1 MSDFGRSRSLEALN
15 ESPKTASPT
24 AVCACGTMKG
34 SSELLELGDD
44 AAFPTSNGVRPPQR
58 LLKRLKNRLT
68 PTTGPAVVSESR
80 RLAKEGISTAVVRI
94 IGLGTAIAI
103 DISAARLLSPDQAG
117 IFFLLVS
124 ILSFCSVISM
134 IGVSTAIV
142 RFVSESMGLGN
153 GGHARRALTLGLRL
167 AALTIPLT
175 TLACGIFMAAGGAH
189 LLRLPFP
196 SILVPLLLL
205 NVLALPVLQVTS
217 YTLRSFHETWLATLL
232 TGQSGG
238 PATNLLFLIAI
249 ALTALVVKPT
259 AAGALTINAAAI
271 CLMIPL
277 SLYVLGRVARSRLAA
292 ISDVRAEGTAP
303 TLVLM
308 LSVCLPVTL
317 NQFFSYCTGFGDLWI
332 AGSAVSHESFAL
344 YAAARRLMLL
354 IGLPL
359 QLVGLTIVASIS
371 ELNAQGR
378 LASLQRLLRD
388 SATLAVIPALMALL
402 ALLAFGD
409 RISSLV
415 FGPYYAAAA
424 TPLRL
429 MCLGQIVFVCAGSAE
444 LTLIMT
450 GRQRIALFV
459 NLGTTLTLAV
469 GGTLGAKYFGITGL
483 AAANAAVIA
492 VQVSLFAFFAR
503 RSLGI
508 WTVVDLIH
516 VGPVLKRVLGM
527 AAATHD
533 EVATQ

>member
-1 MSDFGRSRSLEALN
+1 MSDFDRSHAPDALAEPSTAGSL
-15 ESPKTASPT
+15 T
-24 AVCACGTMKG
+24 AVCP
-34 SSELLELGDD
+34 SSKAERLIDEVALEAEWKSSNRSVASSGLL
-44 AAFPTSNGVRPPQR
+44 RR
-58 LLKRLKNRLT
+58 IK
-68 PTTGPAVVSESR
+68 R
-80 RLAKEGISTAVVRI
+80 RLASIFAKDEGSEGRRLAREGLSTAVIRI
-94 IGLGTAIAI
+94 IGLATAIAI
-103 DISAARLLSPDQAG
+103 DISIARLLSPNEAG

-124 ILSFCSVISM
+124 ILSFCSVMSS

-142 RFVSESMGLGN
+142 RFVSENRGVGSL
-153 GGHARRALTLGLRL
+153 GHARRALILGLRL
-167 AALTIPLT
+167 AAFTIPLT
-175 TLACGIFMAAGGAH
+175 TLICGIFMAAGGAH

-196 SILVPLLLL
+196 SILIPLLLL
-205 NVLALPVLQVTS
+205 NVLALPVLQTTS

-238 PATNLLFLIAI
+238 PATNLLFLTAI
-249 ALTALVVKPT
+249 GVTALIVRPT
-259 AAGALTINAAAI
+259 AASALMINAVAI
-271 CLMIPL
+271 CLMIPI
-277 SLYVLGRVARSRLAA
+277 SLYVLTRVARSRLTA
-292 ISDVRAEGTAP
+292 SPDVRVDLPAP
-303 TLVLM
+303 TLMLM

-317 NQFFSYCTGFGDLWI
+317 NQLFSYCTGFGDMWI

-371 ELNAQGR
+371 ELHAQGR
-378 LASLQRLLRD
+378 LVALQRLLRD
-388 SATLAVIPALMALL
+388 SATLAVIPALVALL

-409 RISSLV
+409 RISALI
-415 FGPYYAAAA
+415 FGPYYAAAG

-429 MCLGQIVFVCAGSAE
+429 LCLGQIAFVCAGSAE

-459 NLGTTLTLAV
+459 NLGTTLALAI
-469 GGTLGAKYFGITGL
+469 GGTLGARYFGITGL

-492 VQVSLFAFFAR
+492 TQVGLFAFFAR

-516 VGPVLKRVLGM
+516 VGPVLKRIFGLSE
-527 AAATHD
+527 AARD
-533 EVATQ
+533 EVAAR

>member
-1 MSDFGRSRSLEALN
+1 MSDFGRSQTPDVFGEPSTTDSPTMLCAAANTKRSSGLLGLEAD
-15 ESPKTASPT
+15 ERCAS
-24 AVCACGTMKG
+24 K
-34 SSELLELGDD
+34 
-44 AAFPTSNGVRPPQR
+44 AAPASRG
-58 LLKRLKNRLT
+58 LLKRVKDRLA
-68 PTTGPAVVSESR
+68 PIVGPADGSAGR
-80 RLAKEGISTAVVRI
+80 RLAIEGFSTAVIRVL
-94 IGLGTAIAI
+94 GLATAIAV
-103 DISAARLLSPDQAG
+103 DISVARLLSPSEAG

-124 ILSFCSVISM
+124 ILAFCSVMSS
-134 IGVSTAIV
+134 IGVSTAII
-142 RFVSESMGLGN
+142 RFVSENVGLGN
-153 GGHARRALTLGLRL
+153 ATRARRSLLLGLRI
-167 AALTIPLT
+167 AVVSIPLT
-175 TLACGIFMAAGGAH
+175 AFVCGIFMAAGGAH

-205 NVLALPVLQVTS
+205 NILLLPVLQTAA

-238 PATNLLFLIAI
+238 PASNLLFLIALGGAALI
-249 ALTALVVKPT
+249 AKPT
-259 AAGALTINAAAI
+259 ATSALMFNAAAVF
-271 CLMIPL
+271 LMIPI
-277 SLYVLGRVARSRLAA
+277 SLYVLRRIAQSRLAMLP
-292 ISDVRAEGTAP
+292 DLPVERTGP
-303 TLVLM
+303 TMVLM

-317 NQFFSYCTGFGDLWI
+317 NQLFSYCTGFGDVWI

-371 ELNAQGR
+371 ELHAQGR

-388 SATLAVIPALMALL
+388 SATLAVIPALFALL

-409 RISSLV
+409 RISALI
-415 FGPYYAAAA
+415 FGPYYAAAG

-429 MCLGQIVFVCAGSAE
+429 LCLGQIAFVCAGSAE

-459 NLGTTLTLAV
+459 NLGTTLALAV
-469 GGTLGAKYFGITGL
+469 GGTLAARYFGITGL

-492 VQVSLFAFFAR
+492 LQVGLFSFFAR

-508 WTVVDLIH
+508 WTVVDLMH
-516 VGPVLKRVLGM
+516 VGPVLKRVFGGM
-527 AAATHD
+527 SAATRD
-533 EVATQ
+533 EVTAR